1 MALTYQRVI
10 NRQALIIQDREAIE
24 VPNDVNC
31 PKNRKISFLARED
44 MNFTRNTVEEIKSI
58 EIINF
63 DFWSIFLTQNKVVSN
78 WSIFTI

>member
-24 VPNDVNC
+24 MPNDVNC
-31 PKNRKISFLARED
+31 QKNRKSSFLARED
-44 MNFTRNTVEEIKSI
+44 MNFTRNIVEEIKSI

-63 DFWSIFLTQNKVVSN
+63 DF
-78 WSIFTI
+78 

>member
-24 VPNDVNC
+24 MPNDVNC
-31 PKNRKISFLARED
+31 QKKNRKSSFLARED

-63 DFWSIFLTQNKVVSN
+63 DFWSIFLT
-78 WSIFTI
+78 